1 MRDRLTGLVGAGAA
15 VVVLV
20 GAFSSGSRPE
30 AQQTPAPRIART
42 ADGKPNLNGIWQALN
57 SANYDLEDH
66 AAYGGTLVAT
76 GAIGAVPAGY
86 GFVEG
91 GTIPYKDEARAK
103 KKSNF
108 DHRATLDPEV
118 KCYLPGVPRAMYMP
132 YPFQIVQNGRDIM
145 MAFEYA
151 SGARRIEMDTIP
163 RAPVDTWMGY
173 SGGKWEGDT
182 LVIDSKGFND
192 TSWLDR
198 AGNFHSEALH
208 VVERITP
215 ISADALRY
223 EATLDD
229 PKVYTRPWKISMPL
243 YRRLEPNLQLLEF
256 KCAEFVEELMYGHLK
271 KPGDDGTW
279 PGGVRR

>member
-1 MRDRLTGLVGAGAA
+1 MRDRLIGLLGGAA
-15 VVVLV
+15 AVLV
-20 GAFSSGSRPE
+20 LVAAFSFNSRSE
-30 AQQTPAPRIART
+30 AQQPPSPRIART
-42 ADGKPNLNGIWQALN
+42 TDGKPNLNGIWQVNN

-66 AAYGGTLVAT
+66 AAYGGPLVAA
-76 GAIGAVPAGY
+76 GAVGAVPAGY

-91 GTIPYKDEARAK
+91 GTIPYKPEALAK

-108 DHRATLDPEV
+108 EKRASLDPEV

-132 YPFQIVQNGRDIM
+132 LPFQIVQNGHDIM
-145 MAFEYA
+145 MVFEYA

-192 TSWLDR
+192 SSWLDR
-198 AGNFHSEALH
+198 AGNFHSDALH
-208 VVERITP
+208 VVERLTP

-223 EATLDD
+223 EATLED
-229 PKVYTRPWKISMPL
+229 PNVYSRPWKLSMPL

-256 KCAEFVEELMYGHLK
+256 KCAEFVEELMYGPLK

-279 PGGVRR
+279 PGGVR

>member
-1 MRDRLTGLVGAGAA
+1 MRDRLIGVLGGVAA
-15 VVVLV
+15 ALVLV
-20 GAFSSGSRPE
+20 GAFSSDSRPE
-30 AQQTPAPRIART
+30 AQQPAAPRITRT
-42 ADGKPNLNGIWQALN
+42 ADGKPNLNGIWQVNN

-66 AAYGGTLVAT
+66 AAYSGPLVAT

-91 GTIPYKDEARAK
+91 GTIPYKAEALAK
-103 KKSNF
+103 RKSNF
-108 DHRATLDPEV
+108 EKRATLDPEV

-132 YPFQIVQNGRDIM
+132 FPFQIVQNGQDM
-145 MAFEYA
+145 LMSFEYA

-173 SGGKWEGDT
+173 SGGRWEGDT

-192 TSWLDR
+192 SSWLDR

-223 EATLDD
+223 EATLED
-229 PKVYTRPWKISMPL
+229 PNVYTRPWKISMPL

-256 KCAEFVEELMYGHLK
+256 KCEEFVEELMYGHLK
-271 KPGDDGTW
+271 KSGDDGHW
-279 PGGVRR
+279 PGGVR